1 MGVPTATL
9 TRADW
14 VGAALAAL
22 LEDGPDAVAVQP
34 LSRVLGTTKGS
45 FYWHFDG
52 RDDLLAATLQA
63 WAIAHTED
71 VITRID
77 RVDGTPIEKLGALFG
92 AVTEDALRHRGELRL
107 LAGVENPLVADALAR
122 ATSRRIDYVARLLRT
137 QGLPR
142 GAARRRA
149 ELAYAAYLGFA
160 QLAAAVPS
168 AIPPT
173 RRSRARLRDEL
184 MRILSAS

>member
-1 MGVPTATL
+1 MPTATL

-14 VGAALAAL
+14 VAAAAAAL
-22 LEDGPDAVAVQP
+22 LADGPDAVAVQP
-34 LSRVLGTTKGS
+34 LSRALGTTKGS
-45 FYWHFDG
+45 FYWHFGG
-52 RDDLLAATLQA
+52 RDELLAAALERWTTL
-63 WAIAHTED
+63 HTDD
-71 VITRID
+71 VIARID
-77 RVDGTPIEKLGALFG
+77 DMTGTPIEKLGALFG
-92 AVTEDALRHRGELRL
+92 SVTEDALRHRGELRL
-107 LAGVENPLVADALAR
+107 LAGAEHPLVADALAR
-122 ATSRRIDYVARLLRT
+122 ATSRRIDYVAGLLRA

-160 QLAAAVPS
+160 QLAAAVPG

-184 MRILSAS
+184 MRILSAE